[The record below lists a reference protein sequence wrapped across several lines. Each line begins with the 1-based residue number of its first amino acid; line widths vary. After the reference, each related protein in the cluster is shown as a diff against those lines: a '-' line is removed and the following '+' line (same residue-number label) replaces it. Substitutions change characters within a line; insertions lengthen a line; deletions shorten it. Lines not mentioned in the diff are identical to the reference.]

1 MFSRSLSWVV
11 FRKELRET
19 LRDKRVILGVII
31 SPLLVTPLI
40 FGIGAFFIG
49 QKVMKNNAATLEV
62 GIVEKGSFPELIQTL
77 EDDDSVNAQRF
88 ETRQAAIDALTE
100 RVVRTV
106 LVVSENARRD
116 FQNDR
121 SASIEVIFNLANET
135 SQNTNTRLRSLIEKF
150 GRDALVQRI
159 QAKELPESFAKPIR
173 IKSTNIASSES
184 TGGFV
189 LGIILPYIIIIA
201 AAFGGIQTAFDL
213 CAGEKER
220 STMETLLVS
229 PVSRSDIVRGKLY
242 TIFAISLIASL
253 CAITGVVVPL
263 VVGLDFFKDIAGDY
277 ISIKLSSIPAMLLI
291 VVPLALFT
299 SSLLLAIS
307 SFARNQKEA
316 QTYILPFISI
326 VLLPVMLSTIFGA
339 ETQLYTAFIP
349 VMNIS
354 LTMKQILGDLFDPLY
369 FAIALGSS
377 FLYAFAV
384 MRIATALFQRESI
397 LFRT

>member
-106 LVVSENARRD
+106 LIVSENARRD